1 MPRGWRHLVVPE
13 ACSNTSP
20 QNDAPSHG
28 SLHSNIDNQAQQQQ
42 IGHGPKNLGRH
53 QRSLLAALV
62 ASLKSIGRN
71 HWLRQGAKRAACPFV
86 LQAKI
91 IRADGAA
98 LPQAVQQS
106 LASELAKIPNAFSVL
121 CYVDNKPAGLV
132 NCFTGFSTF
141 KCKPLVNIHDVTV
154 FKDFRGLGLSQRMLK
169 KVEQIAQERGC
180 CKLTLEVL
188 EGNEIARNAYLKLG
202 FDSYELDPAMGR
214 ALFWQKLI

>member
-1 MPRGWRHLVVPE
+1 MNIEVLTADYDNTKHAADLVY
-13 ACSNTSP
+13 
-20 QNDAPSHG
+20 
-28 SLHSNIDNQAQQQQ
+28 
-42 IGHGPKNLGRH
+42 
-53 QRSLLAALV
+53 LLNSYAMDPM
-62 ASLKSIGRN
+62 G
-71 HWLRQGAKRAACPFV
+71 GE
-86 LQAKI
+86 
-91 IRADGAA
+91 AA

-106 LASELAKIPNAFSVL
+106 LVPELAKIPNAFSVL
-121 CYVDNKPAGLV
+121 CYVDDKPAGLV

-154 FKDFRGLGLSQRMLK
+154 FKDFRGLGLSQRMLE
-169 KVEQIAQERGC
+169 KVEQIARERGC